1 MKKSIILTLLFFL
14 TIVSCNTNN
23 DMKFSTNERSIY
35 DSNENSSNNLYNI
48 GKTNTN
54 SAKTTLD
61 WVGTYEGIL
70 PCSNCAGIKTTV
82 TLNKDESIKITTQ
95 YLKQNKKFENEGYIK
110 WTADN
115 NALYLDT
122 KDKNRFFYKVG
133 ENKLIV
139 LSEEGEEMKG
149 PLADKYVLIKK

>member
-1 MKKSIILTLLFFL
+1 MKKSILL
-14 TIVSCNTNN
+14 TILISQLMISCDKKKDIIFSKTEKIIDDSSTISTINN
-23 DMKFSTNERSIY
+23 NQ
-35 DSNENSSNNLYNI
+35 
-48 GKTNTN
+48 TNTK

-82 TLNKDESIKITTQ
+82 TLNKDESIKITSQ
-95 YLKQNKKFENEGYIK
+95 YFKQNKKIENEGNIK

-122 KDKNRFFYKVG
+122 KDKNRFFYKVE

-139 LSEEGEEMKG
+139 LTQEGEEMKSA
-149 PLADKYVLIKK
+149 LSNKYILNKK

>member
-1 MKKSIILTLLFFL
+1 MKKSIILTFITSLAL
-14 TIVSCNTNN
+14 ISCKT
-23 DMKFSTNERSIY
+23 KKEESTKQSIIQINQKDTLHVTSS
-35 DSNENSSNNLYNI
+35 DSHSS
-48 GKTNTN
+48 KT
-54 SAKTTLD
+54 SLD
-61 WVGTYEGIL
+61 WVGIYEGIL
-70 PCSNCAGIKTTV
+70 PCADCAGIKTTV
-82 TLNKDESIKITTQ
+82 TLNKDESIKVVSE
-95 YLKQNKKFENEGYIK
+95 YMKRNKKLKDEGHFK

-149 PLADKYVLIKK
+149 LLANKYVLIKK